1 MRKNVKKKNGKKSV
15 YLGCNSIALLMW
27 IALGTSFAE
36 DDFECHKR
44 L

>member
-1 MRKNVKKKNGKKSV
+1 MFKKKKNGRKSV
-15 YLGCNSIALLMW
+15 FSGYNSIAMLMW